1 MISVA
6 IKIQIYRREN
16 AIYNFKEKMLQVNW
30 CKKTIKKN
38 FNKPLILTDEDE
50 KQFIQ
55 LKNVIFVVNHS
66 QKKYIRIR
74 DHCHI
79 TGKYKGSAHQDCN
92 INHLSLMVAEIKIT
106 VIFHNLRGYD
116 SQFIM
121 QEIGEIAKR
130 HTYKN
135 NKGEDKQ
142 MDINVIPNNIEKS
155 MNFTL
160 SRYLVFLDS
169 FQFMSSSL
177 DKLANHLPQEAFK
190 YTSAVLKDKQF

>member
-1 MISVA
+1 MHA
-6 IKIQIYRREN
+6 
-16 AIYNFKEKMLQVNW
+16 F
-30 CKKTIKKN
+30 
-38 FNKPLILTDEDE
+38 
-50 KQFIQ
+50 
-55 LKNVIFVVNHS
+55 
-66 QKKYIRIR
+66 
-74 DHCHI
+74 
-79 TGKYKGSAHQDCN
+79 
-92 INHLSLMVAEIKIT
+92 
-106 VIFHNLRGYD
+106 FHNLRDYD

-190 YTSAVLKDKQF
+190 YTLAVLKDKQF

>member
-38 FNKPLILTDEDE
+38 FNKPLILTNEDE

-79 TGKYKGSAHQDCN
+79 TGKYKD
-92 INHLSLMVAEIKIT
+92 E
-106 VIFHNLRGYD
+106 
-116 SQFIM
+116 
-121 QEIGEIAKR
+121 
-130 HTYKN
+130 
-135 NKGEDKQ
+135 
-142 MDINVIPNNIEKS
+142 
-155 MNFTL
+155 
-160 SRYLVFLDS
+160 
-169 FQFMSSSL
+169 
-177 DKLANHLPQEAFK
+177 
-190 YTSAVLKDKQF
+190 